1 MVLGALGYFLG
12 RSSRQ
17 RINESQGTMG
27 GGSTASTGLAI
38 GVAATAIGA
47 TVTVVAI
54 VLYLVAVFGAP
65 PV

>member
-1 MVLGALGYFLG
+1 MVG
-12 RSSRQ
+12 R
-17 RINESQGTMG
+17 G
-27 GGSTASTGLAI
+27 TASTGLAI

-54 VLYLVAVFGAP
+54 VLYLVAVFGEP

>member
-1 MVLGALGYFLG
+1 
-12 RSSRQ
+12 
-17 RINESQGTMG
+17 MG